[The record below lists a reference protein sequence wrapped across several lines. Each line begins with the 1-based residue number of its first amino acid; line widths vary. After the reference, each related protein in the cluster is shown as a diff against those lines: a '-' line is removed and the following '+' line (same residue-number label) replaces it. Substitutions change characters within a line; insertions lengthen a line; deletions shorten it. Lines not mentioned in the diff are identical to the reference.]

1 MDEEL
6 IGIHRTVSLHVLN
19 YIPVM
24 PIRPENSQW
33 PLGFMT
39 NRCRNALR
47 HIESEEQF
55 TRDEIEVSRKILE
68 WERGLD
74 GQVKD
79 IIRHESWK
87 KQKAGKKSWFY
98 PPVVIRAKA
107 GTGKSILVGKIMAEL
122 IDAAS
127 VELDTGRRAA
137 LYKELNEILYND
149 PMWLIGA
156 QEGVVMAHRDW
167 LKGFV
172 QNPLW
177 PRPSLKFS
185 LFDK

>member
-1 MDEEL
+1 MWAKNADPAADPNFYMQAYQHPDGEWGEV
-6 IGIHRTVSLHVLN
+6 H
-19 YIPVM
+19 
-24 PIRPENSQW
+24 
-33 PLGFMT
+33 GFA
-39 NRCRNALR
+39 N
-47 HIESEEQF
+47 
-55 TRDEIEVSRKILE
+55 
-68 WERGLD
+68 GY
-74 GQVKD
+74 KD
-79 IIRHESWK
+79 ADK
-87 KQKAGKKSWFY
+87 
-98 PPVVIRAKA
+98 VAK
-107 GTGKSILVGKIMAEL
+107 L
-122 IDAAS
+122 IDAAA
-127 VELDTGRRAA
+127 VELNSDKRAA